1 MKQNKQKAL
10 ERLREIEKEYNNRK
24 RILTKLFNNLKKCG
38 NLRIKKV
45 LDEYNREET
54 IRDDTIINLIEIYI
68 CEEFEELK
76 KEAQKIKDDWED
88 GCGKFLGEKEIG
100 TSIGDINQSF
110 FCGKVLEI
118 DDMILIEICPTCKAQ
133 NKEKEEIC
141 GRILG

>member
-1 MKQNKQKAL
+1 MNKQKAL

-88 GCGKFLGEKEIG
+88 DCGRLYKIKGEFH
-100 TSIGDINQSF
+100 N
-110 FCGKVLEI
+110 
-118 DDMILIEICPTCKAQ
+118 IECWGLDRCPTCKLQ
-133 NKEKEEIC
+133 NKEKDEIC